1 MKTTK
6 DKCALCATRLSW
18 IGLWDSFIIAI
29 FKGIIGILTHSRAL
43 QASALYS
50 FHDVVSS
57 IAVIIGLKVS
67 SQPIDEEH
75 PYGHGNVE
83 YIVSVFTS
91 FIILAATIYL
101 FVDSLGIVLKAK
113 HIPAHWAA
121 LVAGLISCFANEVI
135 YRYNICAV
143 KHLNSPAILT
153 HAKHHRADAIS
164 SLAVVIA
171 ILGSKMGFYFLDPLV
186 AVFEA
191 GHLTF
196 LSIEILYHSS
206 VGLLDKSAG
215 KEEVLLIR
223 KITSQISG
231 IKKIRNIKTR
241 QIGRNIWVD
250 LYVSLSGKKTVDEAH
265 KISGRIRQDLMKEI
279 KYLGNINVV
288 FE

>member
-1 MKTTK
+1 VKATK
-6 DKCALCATRLSW
+6 DKCSLCATRLSW
-18 IGLWDSFIIAI
+18 IGFWDSLIIAI
-29 FKGIIGILTHSRAL
+29 FKGIIGNLTHSRAL

-57 IAVIIGLKVS
+57 IAMIIGLKVS
-67 SQPIDEEH
+67 SRPVDEEH

-101 FVDSLGIVLKAK
+101 LFGSLGMVLKAK
-113 HIPAHWAA
+113 HIPPHWAA
-121 LVAGLISCFANEVI
+121 LVAGVISCFANEVI

-186 AVFEA
+186 AVLET
-191 GHLTF
+191 GHLTV

-215 KEEVLLIR
+215 KEEISLIK
-223 KITSQISG
+223 KISSQISG
-231 IKKIRNIKTR
+231 IKEIKKVKTR

-250 LYVSLSGKKTVDEAH
+250 LYVSLSGERTIDEAH
-265 KISGRIRQDLMKEI
+265 KISKRIRQDLMRQI